1 MFWEYLNL
9 FFIVATFVVMA
20 YTPIRSGFTGPSAKI
35 GGSSDYHIDLKM
47 LESLPIGERVKAV
60 DSLAR
65 KYASIGREIEFSNQ
79 GVSGQRWNP
88 EADLATRVDLL
99 NRASAAHSQRPGWQS
114 LDFYVPFKGKS
125 RFDKGAVEDASIFL
139 PGVAGGSVRRG
150 TAKDYGYF
158 SESLDPK
165 GNVLFRVGHGNI
177 DRPEAN
183 ENMVISQLPQKPSA
197 PPLQEKVSSQDN
209 LAAYRQGLFDA
220 LGMTKPQEE
229 KKQKLSL
236 TQSLLSGV
244 LSCVRSSLFV
254 LSSALLCDL
263 FIDLL

>member
-1 MFWEYLNL
+1 
-9 FFIVATFVVMA
+9 MA

-79 GVSGQRWNP
+79 GVAGQRWNP

-99 NRASAAHSQRPGWQS
+99 NRAGAAHSKRPGWQS

-244 LSCVRSSLFV
+244 LANAFQGNPFMRNYMQQNPYMQGRTQSTTDF
-254 LSSALLCDL
+254 LSGLLG
-263 FIDLL
+263 